1 MFGDEHPWPTAQKRG
16 NFHCPDGKKNNT
28 KISGRKNAKRKEPK
42 SPVNIYRSFFCYNIF
57 LFHFH

>member
-28 KISGRKNAKRKEPK
+28 KISGRKIAKEKNQK
-42 SPVNIYRSFFCYNIF
+42 DQLII
-57 LFHFH
+57 